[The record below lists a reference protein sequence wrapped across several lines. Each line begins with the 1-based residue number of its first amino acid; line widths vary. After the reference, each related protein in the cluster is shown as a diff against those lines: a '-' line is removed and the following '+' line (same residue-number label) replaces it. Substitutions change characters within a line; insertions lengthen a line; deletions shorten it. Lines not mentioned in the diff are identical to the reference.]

1 MRKII
6 LTFGL
11 ISGFIMSVMLVVAIP
26 FHDTL
31 LENGG
36 GLIVGYAS
44 MVAAALLIYF
54 GVRRYRDTVA
64 GGSVTFGRAF
74 GVGLAI
80 ALIAGLCYTA
90 TWEVIYFGFDSD
102 FAEQYSKTQLE
113 SARKAGATPAELEK
127 KRLDGEKFA
136 QMYKNP
142 FYNFAMTFME
152 PLPVGL
158 LGALV
163 SAALLRRR
171 SGGGTQAGLVRT
183 A

>member
-1 MRKII
+1 MRKIV

-11 ISGFIMSVMLVVAIP
+11 ISGLIMSVMLVAAIP

-44 MVAAALLIYF
+44 MVAASLLTYF
-54 GVRRYRDTVA
+54 GVRRYRDMVA
-64 GGSVTFGRAF
+64 GGSISFGRAF

-80 ALIAGLCYTA
+80 AMIAGLCYTA

-102 FAEQYSKTQLE
+102 FAEQYSAQQLE

-127 KRLDGEKFA
+127 KRAEGEKFA

-142 FYNFAMTFME
+142 LYNIAMTYME

-171 SGGGTQAGLVRT
+171 AGSASQAGVVRT